1 MDTRPWLLLPLLLVL
16 GVVLSYAVLSI
27 PDPAQELPTMLTDNM
42 TISGAHNPVSAVL
55 LNFRGYDTLLEMGVL
70 LAALLGVWSLDE
82 MPIYRGSAPDQI
94 LAIMSRPLIP
104 VFLLVA
110 GYLVCGGADAPG
122 GSFQAG
128 ALLGAAGVLL
138 RLCGWRVNNR
148 YSGLPLRLLLVLGL
162 AMFVMVGTGA
172 LLIGSEFLRYP
183 PTVASELMLIIES
196 AATLSIGATLAALFL
211 GGRPKGEE

>member
-94 LAIMSRPLIP
+94 LDIMSRQLIP
-104 VFLLVA
+104 VFILVA
-110 GYLVCGGADAPG
+110 GYLVWAGADAPG
-122 GSFQAG
+122 GAFQAG

-148 YSGLPLRLLLVLGL
+148 YSGLPLRVLLVLGL